1 MDDGLRTENF
11 ETNGSELS
19 EPLIIHEHPR
29 QSQTSFQVQPNRVY
43 QKQATNPA
51 RCVQHLNQH
60 FHQHVGMHNVWGAL
74 RMLSEF
80 KQCSLKGNSES
91 GVDPPNSVA
100 SNVEGKARR
109 NNTPDGGYERRGRKR

>member
-29 QSQTSFQVQPNRVY
+29 QSRTSFQVQPNRVY

-60 FHQHVGMHNVWGAL
+60 FHQHVDLRGPNHQPPPTKHAQRLGRSAGAL
-74 RMLSEF
+74 
-80 KQCSLKGNSES
+80 
-91 GVDPPNSVA
+91 GV
-100 SNVEGKARR
+100 
-109 NNTPDGGYERRGRKR
+109 